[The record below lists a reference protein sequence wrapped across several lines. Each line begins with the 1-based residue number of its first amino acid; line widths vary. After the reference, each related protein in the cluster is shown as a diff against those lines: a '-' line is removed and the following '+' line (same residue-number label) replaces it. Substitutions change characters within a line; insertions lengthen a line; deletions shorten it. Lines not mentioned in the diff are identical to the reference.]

1 MFPTYINNI
10 FPMKADYVG
19 TFQDDT
25 TEVGRSFLVI
35 YAKLECLYQGSSNA
49 AGLPAPISHA
59 QSYY

>member
-1 MFPTYINNI
+1 
-10 FPMKADYVG
+10 MKADYVG